1 MQASNPTTSAVSAGR
16 RPRDDEIDEQ
26 RFPRA
31 LESAAL
37 RVHEDIQR
45 NRPTGPLQAYMAT
58 TLTLWIGVWPRA
70 YLLQVGDSRC
80 YLLRNGELMQ
90 LSRDQTLAQDL
101 IDRGVFRRS
110 DTLSSPFSNVL
121 SSALGGPEAAPI
133 VTHMQQEWGNVG
145 LLCSDGLTKHVPDN
159 RIRERLLAMTS
170 TPEGRTTLPCWWGG
184 RCGRI
189 QAEAS
194 GLSDLMAVPDLVI
207 LSTRVVTGEGI
218 RPAAV
223 AIADGVITAVHEHG
237 GPPDAA
243 RQLDVGDA
251 ALLPGVVDTHVHV
264 NEPGRTE
271 WEGFETATRAA
282 AAGGVTTI
290 VDMPLNSVPVT
301 TTVTALELKARAAAG
316 HATVDY
322 AFWGG
327 VVPGN
332 TGQLGP
338 LARAGAR
345 GFKCFLV
352 PSGIDEFPPVTERD
366 LRPAMA
372 KLAGLGLPLL
382 VHAELPGPIARAAPS
397 RGGDPRRYGSYLASR
412 PRAAELEAVELML
425 DLCRETGCPVHI
437 VHVSAADTLE
447 RLRRAR
453 DAGLRVTA
461 ETCPHYLTFAAEEI
475 LDGATAWKCA
485 PPIRERSNRERLWEG
500 LADGTLDLVASDH
513 SPAPPELKCLD
524 TGDFVRAWGG
534 VASLELGLAAT
545 WTGARDRGRDL
556 GDLARCAPND
566 PPGSRGSPAKD
577 G

>member
-1 MQASNPTTSAVSAGR
+1 MP
-16 RPRDDEIDEQ
+16 
-26 RFPRA
+26 
-31 LESAAL
+31 
-37 RVHEDIQR
+37 
-45 NRPTGPLQAYMAT
+45 
-58 TLTLWIGVWPRA
+58 
-70 YLLQVGDSRC
+70 
-80 YLLRNGELMQ
+80 
-90 LSRDQTLAQDL
+90 
-101 IDRGVFRRS
+101 
-110 DTLSSPFSNVL
+110 
-121 SSALGGPEAAPI
+121 
-133 VTHMQQEWGNVG
+133 
-145 LLCSDGLTKHVPDN
+145 
-159 RIRERLLAMTS
+159 S

-194 GLSDLMAVPDLVI
+194 GLSDLMAAPDLVI

-271 WEGFETATRAA
+271 CEGFETATRAA

-301 TTVTALELKARAAAG
+301 TNATALELK
-316 HATVDY
+316 
-322 AFWGG
+322 
-327 VVPGN
+327 
-332 TGQLGP
+332 
-338 LARAGAR
+338 
-345 GFKCFLV
+345 
-352 PSGIDEFPPVTERD
+352 
-366 LRPAMA
+366 
-372 KLAGLGLPLL
+372 
-382 VHAELPGPIARAAPS
+382 ARAAPS
-397 RGGDPRRYGSYLASR
+397 RGGDPRRYGLYLASR

-534 VASLELGLAAT
+534 VASLEVGLAAT

-556 GDLARCAPND
+556 GDLARWCAERPARLAGLTRKGRIAPGCDADLIVFD
-566 PPGSRGSPAKD
+566 PDARFSVEPERLRQRHPVTPYAGMVLQGVVRQTFVRGTCVYEQGRFPTQ
-577 G
+577 GIGRWLR